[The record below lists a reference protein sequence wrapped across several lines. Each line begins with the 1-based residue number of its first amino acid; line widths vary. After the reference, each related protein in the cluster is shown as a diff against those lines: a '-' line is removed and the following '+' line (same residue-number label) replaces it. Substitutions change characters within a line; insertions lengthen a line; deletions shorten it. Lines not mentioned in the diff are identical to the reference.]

1 MSFTALQRALGYL
14 KGLPGTTFTK
24 LYQQPSTA
32 LVVFRRIPPYLAK
45 KIVMGMLYMN
55 PLKCSTEG
63 LSAHCR

>member
-1 MSFTALQRALGYL
+1 MSFTAPQRALGYL

-45 KIVMGMLYMN
+45 KNRDGNALHESLEVFD
-55 PLKCSTEG
+55 
-63 LSAHCR
+63 